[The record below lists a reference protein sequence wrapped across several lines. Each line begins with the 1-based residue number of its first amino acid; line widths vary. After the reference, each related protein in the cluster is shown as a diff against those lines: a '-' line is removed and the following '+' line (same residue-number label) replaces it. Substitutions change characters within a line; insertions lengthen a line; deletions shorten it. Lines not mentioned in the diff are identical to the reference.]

1 MKHLKKSAK
10 TVTESFRQSVWCK
23 RSKSSC
29 DKAVVKSDIA
39 TVIYTDIA
47 AANAAVAKIPMPAL
61 SNDKAIKLASD
72 LGKALI
78 DRINVKDA
86 KEIEKYEKKITDLK
100 NDVEKAYQDSKINV
114 EDRDAIKTYIEDCV
128 RAAVVTVVAIHS

>member
-1 MKHLKKSAK
+1 
-10 TVTESFRQSVWCK
+10 
-23 RSKSSC
+23 
-29 DKAVVKSDIA
+29 
-39 TVIYTDIA
+39 
-47 AANAAVAKIPMPAL
+47 MPAL
-61 SNDKAIKLASD
+61 LNDKAKKLASD

-86 KEIEKYEKKITDLK
+86 KEIEKSEKKITDLK

-128 RAAVVTVVAIHS
+128 RAAVAIHS

>member
-1 MKHLKKSAK
+1 
-10 TVTESFRQSVWCK
+10 
-23 RSKSSC
+23 
-29 DKAVVKSDIA
+29 
-39 TVIYTDIA
+39 
-47 AANAAVAKIPMPAL
+47 MPAL
-61 SNDKAIKLASD
+61 LNDKAKKLASD

-128 RAAVVTVVAIHS
+128 RAAVATVVAIHS